1 MSSSIG
7 ITIRDSNENAVIC
20 ATLSSE
26 TYDITILNKEI
37 MCVQH
42 VLTLRQALQGVV
54 GTSDSWVEIELDILG
69 ILEKAVDY
77 YSLTKTM
84 DYYPIT

>member
-7 ITIRDSNENAVIC
+7 ITIRDGNENAVIC

-37 MCVQH
+37 MCVEH

-54 GTSDSWVEIELDILG
+54 GASDSWMEIELDLLG
-69 ILEKAVDY
+69 ILEQTVNY
-77 YSLTKTM
+77 YS
-84 DYYPIT
+84 IT

>member
-1 MSSSIG
+1 MSASIG

-37 MCVQH
+37 MCVEH
-42 VLTLRQALQGVV
+42 VLTLRQALQGVA
-54 GTSDSWVEIELDILG
+54 GSSDTWMEIELDILH
-69 ILEKAVDY
+69 ILEQTINY
-77 YSLTKTM
+77 YS
-84 DYYPIT
+84 IN

>member
-37 MCVQH
+37 MCVEH
-42 VLTLRQALQGVV
+42 VLTLRQALQGVA
-54 GTSDSWVEIELDILG
+54 GASDTWMEIELDILG
-69 ILEKAVDY
+69 ILEQTINY
-77 YSLTKTM
+77 YS
-84 DYYPIT
+84 IT